1 MSASFPRFV
10 AAIVLAVGAIGTA
23 LIAFALTV
31 ADIVIATGR
40 FPVRAGDAATAHSLA
55 AGTLPLGVFAVF
67 GLVAA
72 IALALRT
79 PRSKALAAVVA
90 AVGVV
95 IGVATVGALI
105 IAAGPFATL
114 PSTRVVDGIDL
125 IGTFAAIYLVALIA
139 LAFDRESPQVSSVAS
154 S

>member
-114 PSTRVVDGIDL
+114 PSTHVVDGIEL
-125 IGTFAAIYLVALIA
+125 IGTFAAIYIVALIA